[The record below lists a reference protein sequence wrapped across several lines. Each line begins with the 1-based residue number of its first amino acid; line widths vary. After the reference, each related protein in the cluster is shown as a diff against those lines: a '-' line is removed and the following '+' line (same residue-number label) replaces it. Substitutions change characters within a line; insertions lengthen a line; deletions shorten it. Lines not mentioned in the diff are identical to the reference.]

1 MRQRYSIF
9 WIQGFSGS
17 PGISSPLPFSA
28 VALRGIFR
36 KRKDAKLLPPC
47 SISCQET
54 LQTFRTKHLNPPTMK
69 KSAKTLCIPLCALFF
84 QGWGQNLSAQSSIP
98 INPTH
103 FPDSA
108 FRKFVEQY
116 DSDKD
121 GQLSQTECQIKR
133 INCSQRGIYSLEGI
147 QYFTHLEILV
157 CRQNQI
163 SQLDLSGCPN
173 LTELKCYNNHLSS
186 LDLSNT
192 TKLET
197 LDCTFNPLTYLD
209 LSHTPDLSSLSCI
222 ETRLVSLDLSHTPK
236 LTRMDCF
243 YNWHPLDFGR
253 KKPRRHRPPT
263 RLRPRKSLQFRGCH
277 LGWKPHHFFPT
288 RNHLF
293 LCYRFSK
300 QRFHF
305 QSVTFTLYADP
316 APSVD
321 NETSDN
327 ARQGRVYAKDRTLY
341 TEGIEDMVSVFNPAG
356 GLVYQGSQNR
366 IPVNSPGI
374 YILRHGNQ
382 TWKIFVM

>member
-1 MRQRYSIF
+1 M
-9 WIQGFSGS
+9 
-17 PGISSPLPFSA
+17 
-28 VALRGIFR
+28 
-36 KRKDAKLLPPC
+36 
-47 SISCQET
+47 
-54 LQTFRTKHLNPPTMK
+54 
-69 KSAKTLCIPLCALFF
+69 
-84 QGWGQNLSAQSSIP
+84 SAQSSIP

-163 SQLDLSGCPN
+163 SQLDLSGCPDLVLLDCSDNDFAQLELSNTPNIEDLSCTRNHLASLDLSGCPDLTELDCNSNHLTSLNLSGCSNLNELDCNNNYLHQLDLSGCPN

-243 YNWHPLDFGR
+243 YNWHPLTLDEKNRVDIALLPGFDPERASNFEGATLDGN
-253 KKPRRHRPPT
+253 HIT
-263 RLRPRKSLQFRGCH
+263 
-277 LGWKPHHFFPT
+277 FFQQEITYSYATGFPS
-288 RNHLF
+288 ND
-293 LCYRFSK
+293 SN
-300 QRFHF
+300 F

-341 TEGIEDMVSVFNPAG
+341 TEGIEGMVSVFNPAG